1 MATDELLPAACA
13 FAVSVLAEYEQVPDG
28 VPEEAVEAAQQH
40 MATCIRCLSS
50 TTGST
55 TPRKKRKIRRVAEV
69 DYSPRT
75 SGQTLVDE
83 PKHPVLE
90 PESSSVTVALAQEL
104 AAQQLQSSSH
114 EKGAEAKSVAVAPV
128 ASVLDVPE
136 VAPASTK
143 LPAVTTVDAGIGTL
157 DCQQCRQLLPEYAE
171 ALDSGQNAGLLYPE
185 VQVHLL
191 TCETGCL
198 VLMDLFRQEAKANRK
213 FRRKPVRDPFS
224 VIGWQIT
231 GFFRGGQVPVS
242 PMALAYGTLILL
254 LLVASLTVF
263 LSVRWDDARYYHAP
277 IIKHTIPTPDG
288 IGLSDGLKI
297 YDACNANSYQYKRE
311 AAQAMQKGDTSSA
324 AKFLTSA
331 MNASL
336 TDTTECNGAEAAI
349 YQEDLQV
356 RQSGHPFGIL
366 VVSFDSGPGDANP
379 QGGTDRH
386 ILYAAYTQEL
396 IGAFIAQQQYNLTQL
411 QTPDAPL
418 LYLVLANTTGTQ
430 QGALQITDDIAT
442 MSSPTGSAANLQQF
456 GLQVHGT
463 APLLGVLGMG
473 PSSLLQVVL
482 PTLCHV
488 GVPLIAPTATGLFIV
503 NLLTQ
508 TSLYRHCTPGFA
520 FIRFSPDDAGQSI
533 LAASFAYNQ
542 LVTRNAAIFYDPSN
556 PSSAGSAQAFVAS
569 FPRSIRHRVFGRI
582 VAQETAVASGL
593 LDANGYPQASA
604 TDLLAGLNDALEA
617 KPRPDL
623 IYAPLLTNDVVLLA
637 QTIAHLPQNQQPILM
652 ISGEFVQPSAIQ
664 ELVQWAKQHQLSL
677 PRIYVVASAAAHPPA
692 NDAWQK
698 QFYASFCTSFATPG
712 SYCSGATALDQGAL
726 LFGDSVELVTN
737 ALGPVTSASA
747 LPSTTRLVQ
756 RISSA
761 HLNGLSGFMVLHLW
775 DNVLITNNSARPVI
789 LGVQQDGSI
798 QIVG

>member
-1 MATDELLPAACA
+1 MKQEAPSLPQQQPLSLEKA
-13 FAVSVLAEYEQVPDG
+13 S
-28 VPEEAVEAAQQH
+28 EA
-40 MATCIRCLSS
+40 R
-50 TTGST
+50 
-55 TPRKKRKIRRVAEV
+55 
-69 DYSPRT
+69 
-75 SGQTLVDE
+75 
-83 PKHPVLE
+83 
-90 PESSSVTVALAQEL
+90 
-104 AAQQLQSSSH
+104 
-114 EKGAEAKSVAVAPV
+114 SVAKIANTT
-128 ASVLDVPE
+128 DI
-136 VAPASTK
+136 
-143 LPAVTTVDAGIGTL
+143 VTTAHTGPL
-157 DCQQCRQLLPEYAE
+157 DCQQCRLLLPEYAE
-171 ALDSGQNAGLLYPE
+171 ALDSGQNVALLYSE
-185 VQVHLL
+185 VQDHLL

-213 FRRKPVRDPFS
+213 YRRKAVRDPFS
-224 VIGWQIT
+224 VIGWELT
-231 GFFRGGQVPVS
+231 GFFRGGQIPVS

-263 LSVRWDDARYYHAP
+263 LSVRWDDARYYHPP
-277 IIKHTIPTPDG
+277 IIDHTIPTPDG

-311 AAQAMQKGDTSSA
+311 AASALQRGNTSSA
-324 AKFLTSA
+324 DTYLASA
-331 MNASL
+331 INASL
-336 TDTTECNGAEAAI
+336 ADTTECNGAEAAI
-349 YQEDLQV
+349 YREDLQV

-366 VVSFDSGPGDANP
+366 VVSFDSGPGNANP

-386 ILYAAYTQEL
+386 MLYAAYTQEL
-396 IGAFIAQQQYNLTQL
+396 IGAFIAQQQYNSTQL

-430 QGALQITDDIAT
+430 QGALQITNDIVSLSSAT
-442 MSSPTGSAANLQQF
+442 NIQQF
-456 GLQVHGT
+456 GLLIHGT

-482 PTLCHV
+482 PALCRA
-488 GVPLIAPTATGLFIV
+488 GVPLITPTATGLFIV
-503 NLLTQ
+503 DLLTQ
-508 TSLYRHCTPGFA
+508 TSLYRHCAQGFA
-520 FIRFSPDDAGQSI
+520 FIRFSPDDAGQSV

-542 LVTRNAAIFYDPSN
+542 LVVRNAAIFYDPGN
-556 PSSAGSAQAFVAS
+556 PSSAGSAQAFLAS
-569 FPRSIRHRVFGRI
+569 FPKSQGRRIISRI

-593 LDANGYPQASA
+593 LDANGRPQAA
-604 TDLLAGLNDALEA
+604 PADLLAGLNDALQA

-664 ELVQWAKQHQLSL
+664 GLVQWARQHQLSL
-677 PRIYVVASAAAHPPA
+677 PRIYIVAAAATHPPG
-692 NDAWQK
+692 NDPWQK

-712 SYCSGATALDQGAL
+712 SYCSGAAALDAGAL

-737 ALGPVTSASA
+737 AVGPITGASA
-747 LPSTTRLVQ
+747 MPSTTVLVQ
-756 RISSA
+756 RISNA
-761 HLNGLSGFMVLHLW
+761 HLNGVSGTMALHLW